1 MRARLIDRNDRIKA
15 AALAA
20 AINLAIGIAIVRG
33 LSVPFVPVAQS
44 ALKLFNLSDA
54 PPPPPPVV
62 SPPPEKTR
70 SETHKPKDP
79 EGAAAPPAKK
89 SSPTEV
95 AAPKSKFP
103 PPPPIPAAPVAGQ
116 GAEAKAGA
124 APIDGPGTGRGGVGN
139 GLGSGLLGNG
149 SGGGGGGG
157 RASDS
162 EQIAGSIGNEDYPKA
177 ALVDRAQ
184 GTVHFL
190 FTVVPNGHIANC
202 RIVRSSGSAV
212 LDATTCRLAQQR
224 FRFRPARDTAGHP
237 ISSEEEGEQQ
247 WQLGPEREIQSPNDL
262 H

>member
-1 MRARLIDRNDRIKA
+1 MRASLNDRNDQMKA

-20 AINLAIGIAIVRG
+20 AINLAMGIAIVRG
-33 LSVPFVPVAQS
+33 LGVAVVPVAQS

-62 SPPPEKTR
+62 PPPPEKTR

-79 EGAAAPPAKK
+79 AGAAAPPAKK
-89 SSPTEV
+89 STATEV
-95 AAPKSKFP
+95 AAPKSKLP
-103 PPPPIPAAPVAGQ
+103 QPPPIPAAPVARK

-124 APIDGPGTGRGGVGN
+124 ASIDGPGTGRGGVGN
-139 GLGSGLLGNG
+139 GLGSGLSGNG
-149 SGGGGGGG
+149 SGGGGGG
-157 RASDS
+157 AATDS

-190 FTVVPNGHIANC
+190 FTVVLNGHIANC
-202 RIVRSSGSAV
+202 RITRSSGSAV

-224 FRFRPARDTAGHP
+224 FRFRPARDTAGHS

-247 WQLGPEREIQSPNDL
+247 WKLGPEREIQSPNDFR
-262 H
+262 